1 MNARTGPI
9 RVLVVDDEPAILRFL
24 RAGLSSQGYVVSEL
38 ETGLPA
44 VDQVR
49 RNAADV
55 VVLDLGLPDID
66 GNDVIRMIRDT
77 GSQVP
82 IIVLSS
88 RGDEGAKVHALDL
101 GADDYVTKPF
111 GIDELLA
118 RIRAALRHQ
127 LKQAGEAPIFR
138 SGDLTVDLVRRI
150 VTVRGQE
157 VKFSPREYAVLRL
170 LVQHA
175 GKVLTHGMIL
185 REVWGANTD
194 VQYLRIYIR
203 ALRQK
208 LELDPERPVHI
219 LTETGVGYRLRIVD

>member
-38 ETGLPA
+38 DTGLPA
-44 VDQVR
+44 IDHVR

-66 GNDVIRMIRDT
+66 GNDVIRKIRET
-77 GSQVP
+77 GSQIP

-138 SGDLTVDLVRRI
+138 SGDLSVDLVRRI

-157 VKFSPREYAVLRL
+157 VKLSPREYAVLRL

-185 REVWGANTD
+185 RDVWGANTD

-219 LTETGVGYRLRIVD
+219 ITETGVGYRLRIID